1 MNKTKQQIA
10 FMLACVLIA
19 TLSNVRGQTPVREA
33 AKGGN
38 DHLEKLVAQT
48 YRQKRPAFSLLTS
61 SRAPNASSFMFG
73 VTPSRPRTSL
83 CWAAGQ

>member
-10 FMLACVLIA
+10 FMLACILIA

-38 DHLEKLVAQT
+38 DHPT
-48 YRQKRPAFSLLTS
+48 
-61 SRAPNASSFMFG
+61 
-73 VTPSRPRTSL
+73 
-83 CWAAGQ
+83 